1 MGGLEMKASM
11 ERTLVAA
18 IAGSAIG
25 QEKIC
30 DRLAICKFCELLTLP
45 SICCSDRVLTG
56 KQPQPANMVVMVPS
70 VLAGT

>member
-30 DRLAICKFCELLTLP
+30 DRLAICKFCD
-45 SICCSDRVLTG
+45 DRCVVLHANSSRFQVFAVRTG
-56 KQPQPANMVVMVPS
+56 Y
-70 VLAGT
+70 